1 MTYNSYVKARWYNLY
16 MVFGGLSLTWIW
28 SGGRMNHFEK
38 LEDVLH
44 LMLLL
49 SFSGNLLQKNLSL
62 FPYCPL
68 VLHSEAAVIV
78 SFDIE
83 DKVHMN

>member
-28 SGGRMNHFEK
+28 SGGLMFHFEN
-38 LEDVLH
+38 LENVIH

-49 SFSGNLLQKNLSL
+49 SFFANLLQKNLAAFS
-62 FPYCPL
+62 CSPL
-68 VLHSEAAVIV
+68 VLRSVADVV
-78 SFDIE
+78 VPFGIE